1 MKTEQLASFVVK
13 HKYLFLLLPIIL
25 SIASFYFIKDIKVV
39 TRSTDFMPTNHPF
52 VKVQRELNKHFGGLN
67 RVNIAIEVDKG
78 TILNPITLEK
88 LYGIFDEI
96 SYLDEINPRRILCL
110 FSRQIKHIE
119 IHKDGFEVRR
129 LLRNVP
135 QTKEQWQALKQR
147 IIRNPLVYGP
157 LVSKDLKATLIQAEF
172 KEDVPSRVIYKKVN
186 EIIKKY
192 KDRNH
197 HIYVSGRPIL
207 EGYIETHSHFILYIF
222 AISLIITLILLFLAF
237 NKKKRAI
244 VLPAFSATMSVV
256 IALSIFSFF
265 NYPINPFTILIP
277 FMVFIVTL
285 NHSVQFMQRYF
296 EASKRYKNKEEVAKE
311 VLAGLSNPVR
321 ASIFTDFLGFASLFL
336 IPIPSIR
343 GIAIL
348 GASGILSLFLT
359 LVGFMPAC
367 FAIFPLPKFEK
378 NEFGRG
384 FTYKFLERLAG
395 IYTKKRNIAVIM
407 CSFIAISILSI
418 YGIRHITV
426 GEIEPGTSIL
436 YRDAPYNIAERKINH
451 YFSGSNP
458 YYILVKGKKE
468 NALVRADVM
477 KEMDGLET
485 YLRENSTAAGYS
497 LSLADYIKLMNFVVF
512 GGDRRY
518 FCVPESDKAIGE
530 YLFLYENNAFPGEF
544 SGLFDYS
551 HRYANIRLDLK
562 DCKGSTIEEI
572 ISETKNW
579 IKKHHKTPWVE
590 FEFAGGPIGILGATN
605 EIMKEGLLLNM
616 AVLSILIILRVCL
629 ALRSIVGGLLL
640 FIPLL
645 FSIILT
651 FGSFGILNIP
661 FTLSTL
667 PVAAMGAGLGI
678 DYSIYLASR
687 IKEETKNG
695 KSLDKAIFYAVTT
708 CGMAVLF
715 VGTILSIGSF
725 SWIFSNLKLQ
735 AKLGG
740 VFAYLKFLNMLSA
753 LILLPTFLLL
763 IKPKFLFKEEEK

>member
-13 HKYLFLLLPIIL
+13 YRYLFLLLPIIL
-25 SIASFYFIKDIKVV
+25 SIASFYFIKDIEVV

-88 LYGIFDEI
+88 LYGIFDEL

-135 QTKEQWQALKQR
+135 QTREQWQALKQR

-207 EGYIETHSHFILYIF
+207 EGYIEAHLGFIIYIF
-222 AISLIITLILLFLAF
+222 FITLIIILLLLFFAF
-237 NKKKRAI
+237 KKKRGFF
-244 VLPAFSATMSVV
+244 LPFFSGIMS
-256 IALSIFSFF
+256 ILMSLSILKLFHYSL
-265 NYPINPFTILIP
+265 NPFTILIP
-277 FMVFIVTL
+277 FLIFIVTIS
-285 NHSVQFMQRYF
+285 HSIQFIQRYF
-296 EASKRYKNKEEVAKE
+296 ELSRQYLKKEEVAKG
-311 VLAGLSNPVR
+311 VLVSLLSPIR
-321 ASIFTDFLGFASLFL
+321 ASLFTDFLGFSSLWL
-336 IPIPSIR
+336 IPIPSIKS
-343 GIAIL
+343 IAVL
-348 GASGILSLFLT
+348 GSFGILSIFFT
-359 LVGFMPAC
+359 VVGFLPSC
-367 FAIFPLPKFEK
+367 FAIFPLPKFEG
-378 NEFGRG
+378 GREG
-384 FTYKFLERLAG
+384 VGIAARFLEKLSNF
-395 IYTKKRNIAVIM
+395 YPKKKNMAFVV
-407 CSFIAISILSI
+407 CFFIALSVISI
-418 YGIRHITV
+418 YGIKKITI

-436 YRDAPYNIAERKINH
+436 YYNAPYNVAERKINY

-458 YYILVKGKKE
+458 YFILVKGKGE
-468 NALVRADVM
+468 NSLIRADVM
-477 KEMDGLET
+477 KEIDGLET
-485 YLRENSTAAGYS
+485 YLRRHSHQAGYG
-497 LSLADYIKLMNFVVF
+497 LSVADYMKLMNLVVF
-512 GGDRRY
+512 GGNRRY
-518 FCVPESDKAIGE
+518 FCVPDSNKAIGE

-544 SGLFDYS
+544 SGLIDPS
-551 HRYANIRLDLK
+551 HTYANIRLDLK
-562 DCKGSTIEEI
+562 DCRRSTINEV
-572 ISETKNW
+572 ISETRDW
-579 IKKHHKTPWVE
+579 IRRYHKTPWVE

-605 EIMKEGLLLNM
+605 DVIRKGLVVNM
-616 AVLSILIILRVCL
+616 IVLSILILLRISL
-629 ALRSIVGGLLL
+629 ALRSVVGGLLL

-651 FGSFGILNIP
+651 FGSFGLLNVP
-661 FTLSTL
+661 FTLATL
-667 PVAAMGAGLGI
+667 PVAAMGTGLGI

-687 IKEETKNG
+687 IKEEVEKGN
-695 KSLDKAIFYAVTT
+695 SLIAATSQAVRT
-708 CGMAVLF
+708 CGQAVF
-715 VGTILSIGSF
+715 FTGTILTLGVY
-725 SWIFSNLKLQ
+725 SWLFSNLKLQ

-740 VFAYLKFLNMLSA
+740 TLGFLLFINMLSA
-753 LILLPTFLLL
+753 LILLPTFLL
-763 IKPKFLFKEEEK
+763 IVKPKFLFKEEEK